1 VTRNDRGTAGGQPT
15 IWHQLWALECAYWAD
30 VDLGSGLEAASFYT
44 DDAVFDLGMDGA
56 RLVGRSEIAD
66 FYERRRAGGPRTTAH
81 LVHNFTVL
89 EHDAVAAR
97 TAGYIVLH
105 AASGQAP
112 LPVGAPG
119 MITVT
124 HNRYRWIDDCWKIAE
139 RVSQV
144 LFVAEDQ
151 PTFGPDSTP
160 GREK

>member
-1 VTRNDRGTAGGQPT
+1 MDSAGGQPA

-30 VDLGSGLEAASFYT
+30 VDLDGGLEAANFYT

-56 RLVGRSEIAD
+56 RLVGRAEIAG
-66 FYERRRAGGPRTTAH
+66 FYERRRTRGPRTTAH

-89 EHDAVAAR
+89 EHGEVAAR
-97 TAGYIVLH
+97 TRSYIVLH

-124 HNRYRWIDDCWKIAE
+124 HNRYRWSDDCWKIAE

-151 PTFGPDSTP
+151 PTFGPGSTS